1 MSFSETEK
9 AFRTVERGLES
20 VSRSWRCLI
29 EYNEAFGTWMDSD
42 FKTLELRTIEDSTTR
57 AVGELSTLRGDLR
70 DCLAEDDPNDSTV
83 LDILES
89 KVKLV
94 QELLP
99 VLRLLLRETFKEK
112 HWTRILEKLENG
124 DVLVGQAF
132 FTLKNLRRGGITE
145 QVSEVE
151 KVYLEAVSETQMEK
165 EIEGI
170 QSEWERTELSFAAFG
185 EDKSRQMLT
194 GIELVLLLAD
204 RHLGQIQQMRKF
216 EQIEEV
222 L

>member
-1 MSFSETEK
+1 M
-9 AFRTVERGLES
+9 VERGLES
-20 VSRSWRCLI
+20 ILRSWKCLI
-29 EYNEAFGTWMDSD
+29 GYQEAYNSWMDSD
-42 FKTLELRTIEDSTTR
+42 FKTLKLRAIEESTSR
-57 AVGELSTLRGDLR
+57 AVEELGNLRSDLK
-70 DCLAEDDPNDSTV
+70 DCLVDDDPNDSTV

-89 KVKLV
+89 KVKMV

-99 VLRLLLRETFKEK
+99 VLRLLLREQFKEK
-112 HWTRILEKLENG
+112 HWVRILEKLENG
-124 DVLVGQAF
+124 AVLIGQAY
-132 FTLKNLRRGGITE
+132 FTLKNLRHGGITE

-170 QSEWERTELSFAAFG
+170 QSEWERTELSFEAFG

-194 GIELVLLLAD
+194 GIELVLLLVD
-204 RHLGQIQQMRKF
+204 RHLEKIQRMRKF

-222 L
+222 D